1 MPYLKKNKKIELVGS
16 ELEVFLT
23 TGIGVFSWFKGK
35 KIKFNPRPFSEKKK
49 LDETEKNLV
58 DFHLEMVKKI
68 DTLIEEHEREK
79 ETVFEEVPDSIS
91 QEELEDS
98 LEEIVEMREPFKRK
112 LEIPDFKTEMQ
123 PESIF
128 DNIDVEKEEFEIT
141 LPGEIHRDFKFVTN
155 LEEPKD
161 IVYVKNIESGHV
173 KDDDLHSR
181 MLDSQDKMTQNSTMG
196 FARVRSK
203 KKMANLKEQKTK
215 NKKQKVISKTQNR
228 GTEVTTTKKKKSKK
242 KNGLEK
248 TRKEVEKARREVEKK
263 KKELGVIEE
272 EIKKKEKDLKRKKI
286 ERIRKKKEEKQVKKV
301 EMEQSYIPVNFNHR
315 WRKFKEKEKEE
326 LEKEEIER
334 QRAEMEKLKKLELKK
349 AKELAKKKE
358 KELKEKKKELE
369 EKAKLEAK
377 KKRLEAKHDLK
388 EEMKKK
394 EEAER
399 QKELKMKTA
408 EKKKTGIF
416 TKKEKP
422 SSLATKHSL
431 SRKKNLEQEQPVLDD
446 DIRKVLLITDNLLEK
461 LPEDVIDE
469 FVQSEDF
476 SLYEKVISK
485 YKVK

>member
-23 TGIGVFSWFKGK
+23 TGIGVFSWFNGK

-58 DFHLEMVKKI
+58 DFHLETVKKI
-68 DTLIEEHEREK
+68 DALIEEHECEK
-79 ETVFEEVPDSIS
+79 ETVFEEEPDSIS
-91 QEELEDS
+91 QEKLEDS
-98 LEEIVEMREPFKRK
+98 LEEIVEIREPFKRK
-112 LEIPDFKTEMQ
+112 LDIPDFKTEMQ
-123 PESIF
+123 SENIF

-141 LPGEIHRDFKFVTN
+141 LPGEIHRDFKFVTT

-161 IVYVKNIESGHV
+161 IVYIKNIESGHV

-181 MLDSQDKMTQNSTMG
+181 MLDSQDKMTQNSAMG
-196 FARVRSK
+196 FVRVRSK
-203 KKMANLKEQKTK
+203 KEMANLKEQKIK
-215 NKKQKVISKTQNR
+215 NKKQKIISKTQNK

-263 KKELGVIEE
+263 KKE
-272 EIKKKEKDLKRKKI
+272 K
-286 ERIRKKKEEKQVKKV
+286 
-301 EMEQSYIPVNFNHR
+301 
-315 WRKFKEKEKEE
+315 
-326 LEKEEIER
+326 
-334 QRAEMEKLKKLELKK
+334 ELKK
-349 AKELAKKKE
+349 KKKG
-358 KELKEKKKELE
+358 LE

-377 KKRLEAKHDLK
+377 KKRLEAKHALK
-388 EEMKKK
+388 EEKKKK

-399 QKELKMKTA
+399 QKKLKMKTA

-422 SSLATKHSL
+422 SPLATKHSL
-431 SRKKNLEQEQPVLDD
+431 SRKKNLEREQSVLDD

>member
-1 MPYLKKNKKIELVGS
+1 MSYSQKNKRKRLAKS
-16 ELEVFLT
+16 ELDIFLT
-23 TGIGVFSWFKGK
+23 TEMGFFSWFKGK
-35 KIKFNPRPFSEKKK
+35 KIKFTPRLFSEKKK

-68 DTLIEEHEREK
+68 DTLIEEHERKK
-79 ETVFEEVPDSIS
+79 ETVFEEEPDSIS
-91 QEELEDS
+91 QEKLEDS
-98 LEEIVEMREPFKRK
+98 LEEIVEIREPFKRK
-112 LEIPDFKTEMQ
+112 LETPDFKTETRS
-123 PESIF
+123 ENIF
-128 DNIDVEKEEFEIT
+128 DNMDVEKEEFETT
-141 LPGEIHRDFKFVTN
+141 LPGGIHSDFKFVTS

-161 IVYVKNIESGHV
+161 IVYIKNIESRHV
-173 KDDDLHSR
+173 KDDDLRSR
-181 MLDSQDKMTQNSTMG
+181 MLGSQDKATQNSAMD
-196 FARVRSK
+196 FAGVRSK
-203 KKMANLKEQKTK
+203 KEMANLEEQKTK
-215 NKKQKVISKTQNR
+215 NKKQEIISKTQNR
-228 GTEVTTTKKKKSKK
+228 GTEAITTKKKKSKK

-263 KKELGVIEE
+263 KKELDAIEE

-315 WRKFKEKEKEE
+315 RRKFKEKEKEE

-334 QRAEMEKLKKLELKK
+334 QRTEMEKLKNLELKK
-349 AKELAKKKE
+349 VKELAKKKE
-358 KELKEKKKELE
+358 KELKRKKKELE

-377 KKRLEAKHDLK
+377 K
-388 EEMKKK
+388 

-399 QKELKMKTA
+399 QKKLKMKTA

-422 SSLATKHSL
+422 SLPATKHSL

-446 DIRKVLLITDNLLEK
+446 DIRKVLLMTDNLLEK